1 VFRFNSII
9 SRIIF
14 LHVLAVIGT
23 SILLSSA
30 LYWFLNS
37 KVEALQHQAM
47 REQIDSLARHLAFQ
61 PGQGWSLD
69 LPTALRDQYSEAYG
83 RYAYAV
89 MDDAGDVLF
98 SSRADRTP
106 IVPVEDLPPQIIF
119 FETPSGDRIISGAS
133 ARRDVDHRSVWIQ
146 VAEDLTHRDVLID
159 DVVANFFQQVAW
171 ITVPILL
178 LLLAVDIVIFRR
190 AVKPLLRA
198 SDRAQHISPT
208 RTDVRLPTA
217 AIPNEILPLVIAVNQ
232 ALDRLERGFHRQQE
246 FAADAAHE
254 LRTPLA
260 ILRTRIETLPDKDS
274 ARALQQDIET
284 MSRVVSQL
292 LDAAEVE
299 AIVVDPDET
308 ADLKELSAEVVEFIA
323 PLALAQKKTVA
334 LSGAAD
340 QVLVRG
346 NPEMLRRAIRN
357 LVENALNHT
366 PEGTV
371 VQIVVGEQG
380 MASVLDEGEGV
391 PVTKRELIFQRFWR
405 RDRRRVGSA
414 GLGLSIVKRI
424 VDAHE
429 GTITVENRP
438 TGGADFTMH
447 FPLATKRSRYPT
459 TRDRRN

>member
-1 VFRFNSII
+1 MFRFNSII
-9 SRIIF
+9 SRIIV

-37 KVEALQHQAM
+37 KVEALQHEAM
-47 REQIDSLARHLAFQ
+47 QEQIESLARHLAFR
-61 PGQGWSLD
+61 PEHGWSLD
-69 LPTALRDQYSEAYG
+69 LPAGLRDQYSEAYG

-89 MDDAGDVLF
+89 MDGAGDVLF
-98 SSRADRTP
+98 SSRSDRTP
-106 IVPVEDLPPQIIF
+106 IVPVDDPSLQISF
-119 FETPSGDRIISGAS
+119 FEKLRGDRIISGVS
-133 ARRDVDHRSVWIQ
+133 VRKEVDYRPVWIQ
-146 VAEDLTHRDVLID
+146 VAEDLTHRDVVID
-159 DVVANFFQQVAW
+159 DVVANFFPQVAR

-190 AVKPLLRA
+190 AAKPLLQA

-208 RTDVRLPTA
+208 RTDVRLPTE
-217 AIPNEILPLVIAVNQ
+217 AIPSEILPLVIAVNQ
-232 ALDRLERGFHRQQE
+232 ALDRLEQGFSQQQE

-284 MSRVVSQL
+284 MSRVMSQL
-292 LDAAEVE
+292 LDAAEAE
-299 AIVVDPDET
+299 AIVIDPNET
-308 ADLKELSAEVVEFIA
+308 ADLTEISAEVAEFIA

-334 LSGAAD
+334 LSGAGGP
-340 QVLVRG
+340 VLVRG
-346 NPEMLRRAIRN
+346 SQEMLRRAIRN

-366 PEGTV
+366 PEGTA
-371 VQIVVGEQG
+371 VQIVIGEQG
-380 MASVLDEGEGV
+380 MVSVLDEGEGV
-391 PVTKRELIFQRFWR
+391 PLAKRELIFQRFWP
-405 RDRRRVGSA
+405 RDRRRAGRA

-429 GTITVENRP
+429 GAITVENRP
-438 TGGADFTMH
+438 TGGATFSMR
-447 FPLATKRSRYPT
+447 FPLATEQSRYPT
-459 TRDRRN
+459 ISGRLN